1 MNRSSRLFVSSL
13 CLASLAFVAAPAIDL
28 RAQRPQAAQTV
39 QASQAPAAT
48 WLLRPQQVF
57 DATSEQAHPGWVVL
71 VTGNRISAVGPA
83 STVTAPPGARTVD
96 LPGMTLLPGLIE
108 AHTHIFL
115 HAYNETLWNDQVL
128 KEPEAYRTI
137 EAVRHCERTLLAGF
151 TTIRDLGTEGA
162 GYADVSV
169 QRAIN
174 EGLIPG
180 PRLIIATRAIVATAS
195 YGPGPAGFAPNV
207 DTPKGAQ
214 EASGVP
220 EVLKAVREQ
229 VGHSADW
236 VKVYADYRR
245 GTGPSVPTFT
255 EDELKALVYE
265 AHSAGKPVS
274 AHASTSEGMRRA
286 VVAGVD
292 TIEHG
297 YGGTDEVFKLM
308 AERNVAF
315 FPTLTAVESS
325 AEYSGAYTRGGPPS
339 RSMEQAKQAFQSAMK
354 NHVVIGL
361 GGDVGV
367 YSHGDDYREA
377 EWLVRDGMTPA
388 QALLA
393 ATAVNATVL
402 RQADRIGTIRPGLL
416 ADLVAVPGD
425 PTSDITT
432 LEKVAFVMKD
442 GRIYK
447 QPAPGPGGSGAR
459 H

>member
-1 MNRSSRLFVSSL
+1 MKRTLALLSITV
-13 CLASLAFVAAPAIDL
+13 CLVAAAWAVLPGGIV
-28 RAQRPQAAQTV
+28 RAQPPQAA
-39 QASQAPAAT
+39 AAARPAPAS
-48 WLLRPQQVF
+48 WLLRPDRVF
-57 DATSEQAHPGWVVL
+57 DAASEQAHPGWVVL
-71 VTGNRISAVGPA
+71 VTGKTIAAVGPA
-83 STVTAPPGARTVD
+83 ASVTAPAGTRTVD

-108 AHTHIFL
+108 AHTHVFL

-128 KEPEAYRTI
+128 KESEAYRTI

-162 GYADVSV
+162 GYADVAV

-180 PRLIIATRAIVATAS
+180 PRLFVATRAIVATAS

-229 VGHSADW
+229 IGHGADW

-245 GTGPSVPTFT
+245 GTGPSAPTFT

-274 AHASTSEGMRRA
+274 AHASTAEGMRRA

-297 YGGTDEVFKLM
+297 YGGSDEVFKMM

-315 FPTLTAVESS
+315 FPTLTAAEAS
-325 AEYSGAYTRGGPPS
+325 AEYSGAYKRGGPPS
-339 RSMEQAKQAFQSAMK
+339 RSMEQAKQAFQLALK

-367 YSHGDDYREA
+367 YSHGEDYREA

-393 ATAVNATVL
+393 ATAVNAKVL
-402 RQADRIGTIRPGLL
+402 RQSDRIGVIKAGLL

-425 PTSDITT
+425 PTADITT

-442 GRIYK
+442 GTIYK
-447 QPAPGPGGSGAR
+447 QR
-459 H
+459 

>member
-1 MNRSSRLFVSSL
+1 MRRLSKPLS
-13 CLASLAFVAAPAIDL
+13 FVAGLALVAWTALFAIDL
-28 RAQRPQAAQTV
+28 RAQQAQPSR
-39 QASQAPAAT
+39 QPAAS

-57 DATSEQAHPGWVVL
+57 DATGEQAHPGWVVL
-71 VTGNRISAVGPA
+71 VTGNRIAAVGPSSA
-83 STVTAPPGARTVD
+83 VAPPPDARTID

-115 HAYNETLWNDQVL
+115 HAYNETPWNDQVL
-128 KEPEAYRTI
+128 KESEAYRTI
-137 EAVRHCERTLLAGF
+137 EAVKHCEVTLLAGF
-151 TTIRDLGTEGA
+151 TTLRDLGTEGA
-162 GYADVSV
+162 GYADVAV

-180 PRLIIATRAIVATAS
+180 PRLFVATRAIVATDS
-195 YGPGPAGFAPNV
+195 YGPGPSGFATNFV
-207 DTPKGAQ
+207 TPKGGQ

-220 EVLKAVREQ
+220 EVLRAVRDQ
-229 VGHSADW
+229 IGHGADW

-245 GTGPSVPTFT
+245 GTGPTAPTFSL
-255 EDELKALVYE
+255 DELKALVEE

-274 AHASTSEGMRRA
+274 AHASTAEGMRRA

-297 YGGTDEVFKLM
+297 YGGTDEVFRMM

-315 FPTLTAVESS
+315 FPTLTAVEAS
-325 AEYSGAYTRGGPPS
+325 AEYSGAYKRGGPPT
-339 RSMEQAKQAFQSAMK
+339 RSMDQAKQAFQLAMK

-361 GGDVGV
+361 GGDIGV
-367 YSHGDDYREA
+367 YSHGEDYREA
-377 EWLVRDGMTPA
+377 EWLVRDGMTPV

-393 ATAVNATVL
+393 ATAVNAKVL
-402 RQADRIGTIRPGLL
+402 RQADRIGTIKPGLL

-442 GRIYK
+442 GQIYK
-447 QPAPGPGGSGAR
+447 HDKQR
-459 H
+459 

>member
-1 MNRSSRLFVSSL
+1 MKRQLRLAVTGSCVAVFAW
-13 CLASLAFVAAPAIDL
+13 ASLASVDL
-28 RAQRPQAAQTV
+28 RAQRAQP
-39 QASQAPAAT
+39 ASTAPAAS

-57 DATSEQAHPGWVVL
+57 DAKGEQAHPGWVVL
-71 VTGNRISAVGPA
+71 VTGNKIAAVGPA
-83 STVTAPPGARTVD
+83 AGVTVPADARTID

-115 HAYNETLWNDQVL
+115 HAYNETTWNDQVL
-128 KEPEAYRTI
+128 KESEAYRTI

-162 GYADVSV
+162 GYADVDV

-180 PRLIIATRAIVATAS
+180 PRLLTATRAIVATAS

-207 DTPKGAQ
+207 DTPKGGQ

-220 EVLKAVREQ
+220 EVLKAVRDQ
-229 VGHSADW
+229 VGHGADW

-245 GTGPSVPTFT
+245 GTGPSTPTFSL
-255 EDELKALVYE
+255 DELKALVEE
-265 AHSAGKPVS
+265 AHSAGHPVS
-274 AHASTSEGMRRA
+274 AHASTAEGMRRA

-297 YGGTDEVFKLM
+297 YGGTDEVFRMM

-315 FPTLTAVESS
+315 YPTLTATEAS
-325 AEYSGAYTRGGPPS
+325 AEYSGAYKRGGTPT
-339 RSMEQAKQAFQSAMK
+339 RSMEQAKQAFQLAMK
-354 NHVVIGL
+354 NRVVIGL

-377 EWLVRDGMTPA
+377 EWMVRDGMTPA
-388 QALLA
+388 QTLLA
-393 ATAVNATVL
+393 ATAVNAKVL
-402 RQADRIGTIRPGLL
+402 RMADRIGTIQPGLL
-416 ADLVAVPGD
+416 ADLVAVPGN
-425 PTSDITT
+425 PTADITT
-432 LEKVAFVMKD
+432 LAKVAFVMKD
-442 GRIYK
+442 GKIYK
-447 QPAPGPGGSGAR
+447 GGER
-459 H
+459 R

>member
-1 MNRSSRLFVSSL
+1 MRRFSRPLLIVAGL
-13 CLASLAFVAAPAIDL
+13 VLLTWTAFLTIDL
-28 RAQRPQAAQTV
+28 RAQRAPSPQQ
-39 QASQAPAAT
+39 PAAS

-57 DATSEQAHPGWVVL
+57 DAASEQAHAGWVVL
-71 VTGNRISAVGPA
+71 VTGNRIAAVGPA
-83 STVTAPPGARTVD
+83 ATVTPPPDARTID

-128 KEPEAYRTI
+128 KESEAYRTI
-137 EAVRHCERTLLAGF
+137 EAVRHCETTLLAGF

-162 GYADVSV
+162 GYADVAV
-169 QRAIN
+169 QRAVN

-180 PRLIIATRAIVATAS
+180 PRLFVATRAIVATAS
-195 YGPGPAGFAPNV
+195 YGPGPAGFAPNF
-207 DTPKGAQ
+207 DAPKGAQ
-214 EASGVP
+214 EASGIP

-229 VGHSADW
+229 IGHGADW

-245 GTGPSVPTFT
+245 GTGPSMPTFSL
-255 EDELKALVYE
+255 DELKALVEE

-274 AHASTSEGMRRA
+274 AHASTAEGMRRA

-297 YGGTDEVFKLM
+297 YGGTDEVFRMM

-315 FPTLTAVESS
+315 FPTLTAVEASS
-325 AEYSGAYTRGGPPS
+325 EYAGAYKRGGPAT
-339 RSMEQAKQAFQSAMK
+339 RSMEQAKQAFQLAMK

-361 GGDVGV
+361 GGDIGV
-367 YSHGDDYREA
+367 YSHGEDYREA

-393 ATAVNATVL
+393 ATAVNAKVL
-402 RQADRIGTIRPGLL
+402 RQADRIGTIKPGLL

-425 PTSDITT
+425 PTADITT

-442 GRIYK
+442 GKIYK
-447 QPAPGPGGSGAR
+447 HDER
-459 H
+459 R

>member
-1 MNRSSRLFVSSL
+1 MTVVA
-13 CLASLAFVAAPAIDL
+13 CLAVSGWAALPIIAAQ
-28 RAQRPQAAQTV
+28 AQRPQG
-39 QASQAPAAT
+39 SQAPAGS

-71 VTGNRISAVGPA
+71 VTGNRVAAVGPA
-83 STVTAPPGARTVD
+83 ASVKAPSGAQTID
-96 LPGMTLLPGLIE
+96 LAGMTLLPGLIE

-115 HAYNETLWNDQVL
+115 HAYNETTWNDQVL

-162 GYADVSV
+162 GYADVAV

-180 PRLIIATRAIVATAS
+180 PRLFVATRAIVATAS
-195 YGPGPAGFAPNV
+195 YGPGPAGFAPNFE
-207 DTPKGAQ
+207 TPKGAQ
-214 EASGVP
+214 EASGIA
-220 EVLKAVREQ
+220 EVLKAVRDQ
-229 VGHSADW
+229 VGHGADW

-245 GTGPSVPTFT
+245 GTGPSMPTFGL
-255 EDELKALVYE
+255 DELKALVEE

-274 AHASTSEGMRRA
+274 AHASTAEGMRRA
-286 VVAGVD
+286 VVAGVE

-297 YGGTDEVFKLM
+297 YGGTDEVFRMM

-315 FPTLTAVESS
+315 FPTLTAVEASS
-325 AEYSGAYTRGGPPS
+325 EYSGAYKRGGPPT
-339 RSMEQAKQAFQSAMK
+339 RSMEQAKQALQLAMK
-354 NHVVIGL
+354 HHVVIGL

-367 YSHGDDYREA
+367 YSHGEDYREA
-377 EWLVRDGMTPA
+377 EWLVRDGMTPV

-393 ATAVNATVL
+393 ATAVNANVL
-402 RQADRIGTIRPGLL
+402 RQADRIGTIKPGLL

-425 PTSDITT
+425 PTSDIAT

-442 GRIYK
+442 GVVYK
-447 QPAPGPGGSGAR
+447 GNR
-459 H
+459 

>member
-1 MNRSSRLFVSSL
+1 
-13 CLASLAFVAAPAIDL
+13 LAIVAGLALLAWIAFLTVDL
-28 RAQRPQAAQTV
+28 RAQRAQP
-39 QASQAPAAT
+39 SQQPAAS

-57 DATSEQAHPGWVVL
+57 DATSEQVHPGWVVL
-71 VTGNRISAVGPA
+71 VTGNRIAAVGPA
-83 STVTAPPGARTVD
+83 ASVTPPPDARTID
-96 LPGMTLLPGLIE
+96 LPGTTLLPGLIE

-128 KEPEAYRTI
+128 RESEAYRTI

-162 GYADVSV
+162 GYADVAV
-169 QRAIN
+169 QRALN

-180 PRLIIATRAIVATAS
+180 PRLFVATRAIVATAS
-195 YGPGPAGFAPNV
+195 YGPGPAGFAPNF
-207 DTPKGAQ
+207 DAPKGAQ
-214 EASGVP
+214 EASGIP

-229 VGHSADW
+229 IGHGADW

-245 GTGPSVPTFT
+245 GTGPSVPTFSL
-255 EDELKALVYE
+255 DELKALVEE

-274 AHASTSEGMRRA
+274 AHASTAEGMRRA

-297 YGGTDEVFKLM
+297 YGGTDEVFRMM

-315 FPTLTAVESS
+315 FPTLTAVEAS
-325 AEYSGAYTRGGPPS
+325 AEYSGAYTRGGPPT
-339 RSMEQAKQAFQSAMK
+339 RSMEQAKQAFQLAMK

-361 GGDVGV
+361 GGDIGV
-367 YSHGDDYREA
+367 YSHGEDYREA

-393 ATAVNATVL
+393 ATAVNAKVL
-402 RQADRIGTIRPGLL
+402 RQADRIGTIKAGLL
-416 ADLVAVPGD
+416 ADLVAVSGD
-425 PTSDITT
+425 PTADITT

-442 GRIYK
+442 GKIYK
-447 QPAPGPGGSGAR
+447 HDEQR
-459 H
+459 

>member
-1 MNRSSRLFVSSL
+1 MTRILRPIPI
-13 CLASLAFVAAPAIDL
+13 VAALALLAGAAYLSTDV
-28 RAQRPQAAQTV
+28 RAQRAQP
-39 QASQAPAAT
+39 SQALADS

-57 DATSEQAHPGWVVL
+57 DSTSEQAHPGWVVL
-71 VTGNRISAVGPA
+71 VTGNRIVAVGPA
-83 STVTAPPGARTVD
+83 ASVSPPSGARTVE

-128 KEPEAYRTI
+128 KESEAYRTI
-137 EAVRHCERTLLAGF
+137 EAVKHCETTLLAGF

-162 GYADVSV
+162 GYADVAV
-169 QRAIN
+169 QRAIS
-174 EGLIPG
+174 EGMIPG
-180 PRLIIATRAIVATAS
+180 PRLFVATRAIVATAS

-207 DTPKGAQ
+207 DTPKGGQ
-214 EASGVP
+214 EASGIP

-229 VGHSADW
+229 IGHGADW

-245 GTGPSVPTFT
+245 GTGPSVPTFSL
-255 EDELKALVYE
+255 DELKALVEE

-274 AHASTSEGMRRA
+274 AHASTAEGMRRA

-297 YGGTDEVFKLM
+297 YGGTDEVFRMM

-315 FPTLTAVESS
+315 FPTLTAVEAS
-325 AEYSGAYTRGGPPS
+325 AEYSGAYKRGGAPT
-339 RSMEQAKQAFQSAMK
+339 RSMEQAKQAFLLAMK

-361 GGDVGV
+361 GGDIGV
-367 YSHGDDYREA
+367 YSHGEDYREA

-393 ATAVNATVL
+393 ATAVNAKVL

-425 PTSDITT
+425 PTVDITT

-447 QPAPGPGGSGAR
+447 GEGKR
-459 H
+459 

>member
-1 MNRSSRLFVSSL
+1 M
-13 CLASLAFVAAPAIDL
+13 
-28 RAQRPQAAQTV
+28 
-39 QASQAPAAT
+39 
-48 WLLRPQQVF
+48 F

-71 VTGNRISAVGPA
+71 VTGNRIAAVGPA
-83 STVTAPPGARTVD
+83 ASVAPPSGARTVD

-115 HAYNETLWNDQVL
+115 HAYNETPWNDQVL
-128 KEPEAYRTI
+128 KESEAYRTI
-137 EAVRHCERTLLAGF
+137 EAVKHCEATLLAGF

-162 GYADVSV
+162 GFADVDV
-169 QRAIN
+169 KRAID
-174 EGLIPG
+174 EGMIPG
-180 PRLIIATRAIVATAS
+180 PRLFVATRAIVATAS

-207 DTPKGAQ
+207 DTPKGGQ
-214 EASGVP
+214 EASGIP
-220 EVLKAVREQ
+220 EMLKAVREQ
-229 VGHSADW
+229 IGHGADW
-236 VKVYADYRR
+236 VKLYADYRR
-245 GTGPSVPTFT
+245 GTGPSVPTFSL
-255 EDELKALVYE
+255 DELKAAVEE

-274 AHASTSEGMRRA
+274 AHASTAEGMRRA

-297 YGGTDEVFKLM
+297 YGGTDEVFRMM

-315 FPTLTAVESS
+315 FPTLTAVEAS
-325 AEYSGAYTRGGPPS
+325 AEYSGAYKRGGTPT
-339 RSMEQAKQAFQSAMK
+339 RSMEQAKQAFQLAMK

-367 YSHGDDYREA
+367 YSHGEDYREA

-393 ATAVNATVL
+393 ATAVNAKVL

-425 PTSDITT
+425 PTADITT

-442 GRIYK
+442 GKIYK
-447 QPAPGPGGSGAR
+447 K
-459 H
+459 

>member
-1 MNRSSRLFVSSL
+1 MLSGAAF
-13 CLASLAFVAAPAIDL
+13 LATDL
-28 RAQRPQAAQTV
+28 RAQRV
-39 QASQAPAAT
+39 QAPQTPAES
-48 WLLRPQQVF
+48 WLIRPQQVF
-57 DATSEQAHPGWVVL
+57 DATSEQTHPGWVVL
-71 VTGNRISAVGPA
+71 VTGNRIVAVGPA
-83 STVTAPPGARTVD
+83 ASVAPPAGARTVD

-128 KEPEAYRTI
+128 KESEAYRTI
-137 EAVRHCERTLLAGF
+137 EAVRHCETTLLAGF

-162 GYADVSV
+162 GFADVAV

-174 EGLIPG
+174 EGMIPG
-180 PRLIIATRAIVATAS
+180 PRLFVATRAIVATAS

-207 DTPKGAQ
+207 DTPKGGQ
-214 EASGVP
+214 EVSGIP
-220 EVLKAVREQ
+220 EMLKAVREQ
-229 VGHSADW
+229 IGHGADW

-245 GTGPSVPTFT
+245 GTGPSEPTFSL
-255 EDELKALVYE
+255 DELKAAVDE

-274 AHASTSEGMRRA
+274 AHASTAEGMRRA

-297 YGGTDEVFKLM
+297 YGGTDEVFRMM

-315 FPTLTAVESS
+315 FPTLTAVEAS
-325 AEYSGAYTRGGPPS
+325 AEYSGAYKRGGTPT
-339 RSMEQAKQAFQSAMK
+339 RSMEQAKQAFQLAMK

-361 GGDVGV
+361 GGDIGV
-367 YSHGDDYREA
+367 YSHGEDYREA

-393 ATAVNATVL
+393 ATAVNAKVL
-402 RQADRIGTIRPGLL
+402 RQAERIGAIKPGLL

-425 PTSDITT
+425 PTTDITT

-442 GRIYK
+442 GKIYK
-447 QPAPGPGGSGAR
+447 R
-459 H
+459 

>member
-1 MNRSSRLFVSSL
+1 MNSHRPRQTATIAA
-13 CLASLAFVAAPAIDL
+13 CLLLTWAAVAAL
-28 RAQRPQAAQTV
+28 EAQGRQPRP
-39 QASQAPAAT
+39 SQAPAAS

-57 DATSEQAHPGWVVL
+57 DAAGEQAHPGWVVV
-71 VTGNRISAVGPA
+71 VTGNRIAAVGPA
-83 STVTAPPGARTVD
+83 SSVAAPPGARTID

-115 HAYNETLWNDQVL
+115 HAYNETSWNDQVL

-137 EAVRHCERTLLAGF
+137 EAVRHCEQTLLAGF

-162 GYADVSV
+162 GYADVAV

-180 PRLIIATRAIVATAS
+180 PRLFVATRAIVATAS
-195 YGPGPAGFAPNV
+195 YGPGPAGFAPNFE
-207 DTPKGAQ
+207 TPKGAQ
-214 EASGVP
+214 EASGIP
-220 EVLKAVREQ
+220 EVLKAVRDQ
-229 VGHSADW
+229 VGHGADW

-245 GTGPSVPTFT
+245 GTGPSMPTFSL
-255 EDELKALVYE
+255 DELKALVEE

-274 AHASTSEGMRRA
+274 AHASTAEGMRRA

-297 YGGTDEVFKLM
+297 YGGTDEVFRMM
-308 AERNVAF
+308 AEKNVAF
-315 FPTLTAVESS
+315 FPTLTAVEAS
-325 AEYSGAYTRGGPPS
+325 AEYSGAYKRGGPPT
-339 RSMEQAKQAFQSAMK
+339 RSMEQAKQALQLAMK

-361 GGDVGV
+361 GGDIGV
-367 YSHGDDYREA
+367 YSHGEDYREA

-393 ATAVNATVL
+393 ATSVNAKVL
-402 RQADRIGTIRPGLL
+402 RQADRIGTIGAGLL

-425 PTSDITT
+425 PISDITA

-442 GRIYK
+442 GTIYK
-447 QPAPGPGGSGAR
+447 GSR
-459 H
+459 

>member
-1 MNRSSRLFVSSL
+1 MKRTFRALS
-13 CLASLAFVAAPAIDL
+13 ASLFLAVILWAVVPAIDL
-28 RAQRPQAAQTV
+28 GAQRPQAPPPV
-39 QASQAPAAT
+39 QAPPPAAS

-57 DATSEQAHPGWVVL
+57 DATSDQAHPGWVVL
-71 VTGNRISAVGPA
+71 VTGNKIAAVGPA
-83 STVTAPPGARTVD
+83 STVNAPPDARPID

-115 HAYNETLWNDQVL
+115 HAYNETVWNDQVL

-180 PRLIIATRAIVATAS
+180 PRLFVATRAIVATAS
-195 YGPGPAGFAPNV
+195 YGPGPSGFAPNV

-229 VGHSADW
+229 VGHGADW

-265 AHSAGKPVS
+265 ARSAGKPVS
-274 AHASTSEGMRRA
+274 AHASTAEGMRRA

-297 YGGTDEVFKLM
+297 YGGTDEVFRMM

-315 FPTLTAVESS
+315 FPTLTAVEAS
-325 AEYSGAYTRGGPPS
+325 AEYSGAYKRGGPPT
-339 RSMEQAKQAFQSAMK
+339 RSMEQAKVAFQLAMK

-367 YSHGDDYREA
+367 YSHGEDYREA
-377 EWLVRDGMTPA
+377 EWMVRDGMTPA
-388 QALLA
+388 QVLLA
-393 ATAVNATVL
+393 ATAVNAKVMRL
-402 RQADRIGTIRPGLL
+402 EERIGTIKPGLF

-425 PTSDITT
+425 PTADITT
-432 LEKVAFVMKD
+432 LKKVAFVMKD
-442 GRIYK
+442 GKIYK
-447 QPAPGPGGSGAR
+447 QPAAGSR
-459 H
+459 QP

>member
-1 MNRSSRLFVSSL
+1 MTRPFRPTSIAAVLAFAAWAA
-13 CLASLAFVAAPAIDL
+13 CLATDV
-28 RAQRPQAAQTV
+28 RAQRAQP
-39 QASQAPAAT
+39 SQAPAES

-71 VTGNRISAVGPA
+71 VTGNRIAAVGPA
-83 STVTAPPGARTVD
+83 ASVAPPSGARTVD

-115 HAYNETLWNDQVL
+115 HAYNETPWNDQVL
-128 KEPEAYRTI
+128 KESEAYRTI
-137 EAVRHCERTLLAGF
+137 EAVKHCEATLLAGF

-162 GYADVSV
+162 GFADVDV
-169 QRAIN
+169 KRAID
-174 EGLIPG
+174 EGMIPG
-180 PRLIIATRAIVATAS
+180 PRLFVATRAIVATAS

-207 DTPKGAQ
+207 DTPKGGQ
-214 EASGVP
+214 EASGIP
-220 EVLKAVREQ
+220 EMLKAVREQ
-229 VGHSADW
+229 IGHGADW
-236 VKVYADYRR
+236 VKLYADYRR
-245 GTGPSVPTFT
+245 GTGPSVPTFSL
-255 EDELKALVYE
+255 DELKAAVEE

-274 AHASTSEGMRRA
+274 AHASTAEGMRRA

-297 YGGTDEVFKLM
+297 YGGTDEVFRMM

-315 FPTLTAVESS
+315 FPTLTAVEAS
-325 AEYSGAYTRGGPPS
+325 AEYSGAYKRGGTPT
-339 RSMEQAKQAFQSAMK
+339 RSMEQAKQAFQLAMK

-367 YSHGDDYREA
+367 YSHGEDYREA

-393 ATAVNATVL
+393 ATAVNAKVL

-425 PTSDITT
+425 PTADITT

-442 GRIYK
+442 GKIYK
-447 QPAPGPGGSGAR
+447 K
-459 H
+459 

>member
-1 MNRSSRLFVSSL
+1 
-13 CLASLAFVAAPAIDL
+13 LAIVAGLALLAWIAFLTIDL
-28 RAQRPQAAQTV
+28 RAQRAQP
-39 QASQAPAAT
+39 SQQPAAS

-71 VTGNRISAVGPA
+71 VTGNRIAAVGPA
-83 STVTAPPGARTVD
+83 ASVTPPPDARTID
-96 LPGMTLLPGLIE
+96 LPGTTLLPGLIE

-128 KEPEAYRTI
+128 KESEAYRTI
-137 EAVRHCERTLLAGF
+137 EAVRHCERTLVAGF

-162 GYADVSV
+162 GYADVAV
-169 QRAIN
+169 QRALN

-180 PRLIIATRAIVATAS
+180 PRLFVATRAIVATAS
-195 YGPGPAGFAPNV
+195 YGPGPAGFAPNF
-207 DTPKGAQ
+207 DAPKGAQ
-214 EASGVP
+214 EASGIP

-229 VGHSADW
+229 IGHGADW

-245 GTGPSVPTFT
+245 GTGPSVPTFSL
-255 EDELKALVYE
+255 DELKALVEE

-274 AHASTSEGMRRA
+274 AHASTAEGMRRA

-297 YGGTDEVFKLM
+297 YGGTDEVFRMM

-315 FPTLTAVESS
+315 FPTLTAVEAS
-325 AEYSGAYTRGGPPS
+325 AEYSGAYTRGGPPT
-339 RSMEQAKQAFQSAMK
+339 RSMEQAKQAFQLAMK

-361 GGDVGV
+361 GGDIGV
-367 YSHGDDYREA
+367 YPHGEDYREA

-393 ATAVNATVL
+393 ATAVNAKVL
-402 RQADRIGTIRPGLL
+402 RQADRIGTIKAGLL
-416 ADLVAVPGD
+416 ADLVAVSGD
-425 PTSDITT
+425 PTADITT

-442 GRIYK
+442 GKIYK
-447 QPAPGPGGSGAR
+447 HDEQR
-459 H
+459 

>member
-1 MNRSSRLFVSSL
+1 MKRLSRQLL
-13 CLASLAFVAAPAIDL
+13 IGAALAPLALTAFAPVDL
-28 RAQRPQAAQTV
+28 RAQRAQP
-39 QASQAPAAT
+39 SEPPAAS

-57 DATSEQAHPGWVVL
+57 DATSDQAHPGWVVL
-71 VTGNRISAVGPA
+71 VTGNRIAAVGPS
-83 STVTAPPGARTVD
+83 STVAPPPDTRTID

-128 KEPEAYRTI
+128 KESEAYRTI

-151 TTIRDLGTEGA
+151 TTLRDLGTEGA
-162 GYADVSV
+162 GYADIAV
-169 QRAIN
+169 QRAVN

-180 PRLIIATRAIVATAS
+180 PRLFVATRAIVATAS

-229 VGHSADW
+229 IGHGADW

-245 GTGPSVPTFT
+245 GTGPSVPTFSL
-255 EDELKALVYE
+255 DELKALVEE

-286 VVAGVD
+286 VLAGVD

-297 YGGTDEVFKLM
+297 YGGTDEVFRMM

-315 FPTLTAVESS
+315 FPTLTAVEAS
-325 AEYSGAYTRGGPPS
+325 AEYSGAYKRGGPPT
-339 RSMEQAKQAFQSAMK
+339 RSMEQAKQAFQLAMK

-361 GGDVGV
+361 GGDIGV
-367 YSHGDDYREA
+367 YSHGEDYREA

-393 ATAVNATVL
+393 ATAVNAKVL
-402 RQADRIGTIRPGLL
+402 RQADRIGTIKPGLL

-425 PTSDITT
+425 PTADITT

-442 GRIYK
+442 GKIYK
-447 QPAPGPGGSGAR
+447 GEGR
-459 H
+459 R

>member
-1 MNRSSRLFVSSL
+1 MARFIRPISITAALVV
-13 CLASLAFVAAPAIDL
+13 LASAAFLATDI
-28 RAQRPQAAQTV
+28 RAQRGQTPQ
-39 QASQAPAAT
+39 SPAES

-71 VTGNRISAVGPA
+71 VTGNRIVAVGPA
-83 STVTAPPGARTVD
+83 ASVALPSGARTVD

-128 KEPEAYRTI
+128 KESEAYRTI
-137 EAVRHCERTLLAGF
+137 EAVKHCEATLLAGF

-162 GYADVSV
+162 GFADVDV
-169 QRAIN
+169 KRAIN
-174 EGLIPG
+174 EGMIPG
-180 PRLIIATRAIVATAS
+180 PRLFVATRAIVATAS

-207 DTPKGAQ
+207 DTPKGGQ
-214 EASGVP
+214 EVSGVT
-220 EVLKAVREQ
+220 EMLKAVREQ
-229 VGHSADW
+229 IGHGADW
-236 VKVYADYRR
+236 VKLYADYRR
-245 GTGPSVPTFT
+245 GTGPSVPTFSL
-255 EDELKALVYE
+255 DELKAGVEE

-274 AHASTSEGMRRA
+274 AHASTAEGMRRA

-297 YGGTDEVFKLM
+297 YGGTDEVFRMM

-315 FPTLTAVESS
+315 FPTLTAVEAS
-325 AEYSGAYTRGGPPS
+325 AEYSGAYKRGGPPT
-339 RSMEQAKQAFQSAMK
+339 RSMEQARQAFQLAMK

-361 GGDVGV
+361 GGDIGV
-367 YSHGDDYREA
+367 YSHGEDYREA

-393 ATAVNATVL
+393 ATAVNAKVL
-402 RQADRIGTIRPGLL
+402 RQADRIGTIKPGLL

-425 PTSDITT
+425 PTTDITT

-442 GRIYK
+442 GKIYK
-447 QPAPGPGGSGAR
+447 R
-459 H
+459 